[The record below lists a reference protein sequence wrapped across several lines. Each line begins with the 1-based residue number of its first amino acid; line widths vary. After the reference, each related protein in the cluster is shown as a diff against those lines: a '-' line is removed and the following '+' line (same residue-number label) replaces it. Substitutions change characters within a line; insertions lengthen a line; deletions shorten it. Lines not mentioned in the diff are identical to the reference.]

1 MLLEI
6 TLCKDKNLPV
16 TSAALLLHPLITS
29 GCVTAG
35 DVADLQQTGAHV
47 PFPVLW
53 DL

>member
-16 TSAALLLHPLITS
+16 VSAALLLHPLITS
-29 GCVTAG
+29 GCVVGG
-35 DVADLQQTGAHV
+35 DAADQQQTGAQV
-47 PFPVLW
+47 PFPVLQ